1 MPSNHLIL
9 CRPLL
14 FLLQSF
20 PASESF
26 LMSWLFT
33 PGGQSIESSASVS
46 VLLLSIQ
53 GSPVTQF
60 KSINFSVLSL
70 LYGPT
75 LTSVHDY
82 WKNQSYLVRR
92 PGCFSRGHDKFFS
105 IRCMRICLLASVCLP
120 PLSLCD
126 VNLTIFAVVPTP
138 LSLRRLVQ
146 QEQKVRSASSFCP
159 APCCGCRVYVVLYF
173 CLSYSDFYLYK

>member
-1 MPSNHLIL
+1 MKSDVQMKNQHINRGSYPLSLGSFRLKQQRDATTQLCVVQSLSRAQLFGTPWTARQASLSLTISQSSSKFMSIELVMPSNHLIL

-75 LTSVHDY
+75 LTSMHDY
-82 WKNQSYLVRR
+82 
-92 PGCFSRGHDKFFS
+92 
-105 IRCMRICLLASVCLP
+105 
-120 PLSLCD
+120 
-126 VNLTIFAVVPTP
+126 
-138 LSLRRLVQ
+138 
-146 QEQKVRSASSFCP
+146 
-159 APCCGCRVYVVLYF
+159 
-173 CLSYSDFYLYK
+173 